1 MTHEQFQEHL
11 AELLTGAEYSYL
23 EGFEFGE
30 ILEWQKKAADLLDTL
45 SETVEGIPAATIETT
60 LRHRERLGE
69 EAFEGCLT
77 MRFHASGEYPP

>member
-1 MTHEQFQEHL
+1 MTHEHFQEHSQNSL
-11 AELLTGAEYSYL
+11 RERNIPTLKVSSSAKSSK
-23 EGFEFGE
+23 
-30 ILEWQKKAADLLDTL
+30 WQKKAADLLDTL

-69 EAFEGCLT
+69 EAFEGYLM